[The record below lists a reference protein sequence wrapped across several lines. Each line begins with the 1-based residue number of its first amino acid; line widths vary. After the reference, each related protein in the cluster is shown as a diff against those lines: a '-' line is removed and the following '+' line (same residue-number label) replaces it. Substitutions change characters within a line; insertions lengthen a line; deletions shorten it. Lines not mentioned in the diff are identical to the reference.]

1 MNSRQRV
8 LCALAHREPDRV
20 PIDCGGT
27 RQSGIAASTYHKLK
41 QRLGL
46 DTPTRVYDVY
56 QMLAEIERPLMERF
70 GADCVGLQRPAV
82 AFGIRNEGWKPW
94 LMFDGTPVEV
104 PGGFNPVPDEKGD
117 LVLYSFPRS
126 AWERTVRPLRGAR
139 VGAER
144 PPADVPTQS
153 VGTRAI
159 QPGSPMA
166 RMPKGGFY
174 FDRLD
179 TYPGAAHADPHSLQ
193 LPLLSQEEC
202 DHLHARA
209 EAYYQNTDLAIIAA
223 MGPPFELFFG
233 LGTGDFQ
240 SWMITLATEP
250 EYVDALLTRIVDA
263 WLENLRRFAEAVG
276 DRVQILQFNDDL
288 GTQDAP
294 FLSVRMFRERIFTH
308 YKRGL
313 DWVHRHT
320 PMKVFMH
327 NDGAIAGFI
336 PTLIEMGV
344 DILNPVQTTA
354 AGMDP
359 VKLKRDFGERIV
371 FWGGACDCQH
381 TLPFGT
387 PEQVAQ
393 EVRESIRTLGRG
405 GGYVLASVHNIQANV
420 PPENVIAMFDAAVG
434 K

>member
-1 MNSRQRV
+1 MNSRERV
-8 LCALAHREPDRV
+8 LCALDHRQPDRV
-20 PIDCGGT
+20 PIDFGGT

-56 QMLAEIERPLMERF
+56 QMLAEIERPVMERF
-70 GADCVGLQRPAV
+70 GADVIGLQRPAV
-82 AFGIRNEGWKPW
+82 AFGIRNERWKPW
-94 LMFDGTPVEV
+94 QLFDGTPVEV
-104 PGGFNPVPDEKGD
+104 PGGFNPVPDERGD
-117 LVLYSFPRS
+117 LILYSVPRS
-126 AWERTVRPLRGAR
+126 AWERTVQPLCGAR
-139 VGAER
+139 VDRER
-144 PPADVPTQS
+144 PAPDVPTQS
-153 VGTRAI
+153 VGTRTK
-159 QPGSPMA
+159 SPMA

-179 TYPGAAHADPHSLQ
+179 KYPGAAHADPETLQ

-202 DHLHARA
+202 DHLHAQV

-223 MGPPFELFFG
+223 MGPPYELFFG

-250 EYVDALLTRIVDA
+250 EYVDALLTKIADA
-263 WLENLRRFAEAVG
+263 WLENLRRFADAVG
-276 DRVQILQFNDDL
+276 DRVQIFQFNDDL

-294 FLSVRMFRERIFTH
+294 FLSVRMFRERIFPH

-313 DWVHRHT
+313 DWVHRNT
-320 PMKVFMH
+320 RMEVFMH
-327 NDGAIAGFI
+327 NDGAIASLI

-359 VKLKRDFGERIV
+359 VKLKREFGDRVV

-393 EVRESIRTLGRG
+393 EVRESIRILGAG

-420 PPENVIAMFDAAVG
+420 PPENVIAMFDAAIG
-434 K
+434 A

>member
-1 MNSRQRV
+1 LEHRQ
-8 LCALAHREPDRV
+8 PDRV

-27 RQSGIAASTYHKLK
+27 RQSGIAASTYHRLK

-46 DTPTRVYDVY
+46 HTPTRVYDVF
-56 QMLAEIERPLMERF
+56 QMLAEIERPVMERF
-70 GADCVGLQRPAV
+70 GADCIGLLRPTV
-82 AFGIRNEGWKPW
+82 AFGIRNENWKPW
-94 LMFDGTPVEV
+94 ELFDGTPVEV
-104 PGGFNPVPDEKGD
+104 PRGFNPVPDERGD
-117 LVLYSFPRS
+117 LLLYGS
-126 AWERTVRPLRGAR
+126 
-139 VGAER
+139 
-144 PPADVPTQS
+144 D
-153 VGTRAI
+153 
-159 QPGSPMA
+159 GSPVA
-166 RMPKGGFY
+166 RMPKDGFY
-174 FDRLD
+174 FDRLEKF
-179 TYPGAAHADPHSLQ
+179 PGAVHADPEKLE

-202 DHLHARA
+202 DYLHAQA
-209 EAYYQNTDLAIIAA
+209 EAYWQNTDLAIVAP
-223 MGPPFELFFG
+223 MGPPYELFFN

-263 WLENLRRFAEAVG
+263 WLENLRRFADAVG

-294 FLSVRMFRERIFTH
+294 FLSVRMFRERIFPH

-313 DWVHRHT
+313 DWVHRNT
-320 PMKVFMH
+320 RMKVFMH
-327 NDGAIAGFI
+327 NDGAIASLI

-354 AGMDP
+354 VGMDP
-359 VKLKRDFGERIV
+359 VKLKRDFGDRIV

-387 PEQVAQ
+387 PEQVAR
-393 EVRESIRTLGRG
+393 EVRESIRILGPG

-420 PPENVIAMFDAAVG
+420 PPENVIALFDAAMG

>member
-1 MNSRQRV
+1 
-8 LCALAHREPDRV
+8 LDHREPDRV

-41 QRLGL
+41 QHLGL

-56 QMLAEIERPLMERF
+56 QMLAEIERPVMERF
-70 GADCVGLQRPAV
+70 GADVIGLQRPAV
-82 AFGIRNEGWKPW
+82 AFGILNEAWKPW
-94 LMFDGTPVEV
+94 QMFDGTPVEV
-104 PGGFNPVPDEKGD
+104 PGGFIPAPDDRGD
-117 LVLYSFPRS
+117 LLLYGS
-126 AWERTVRPLRGAR
+126 
-139 VGAER
+139 
-144 PPADVPTQS
+144 D
-153 VGTRAI
+153 
-159 QPGSPMA
+159 GSPMA

-179 TYPGAAHADPHSLQ
+179 KYPGAAHADPDTLQ

-202 DHLHARA
+202 DHLHAQA
-209 EAYYQNTDLAIIAA
+209 EAYYQNTDYAIIAA
-223 MGPPFELFFG
+223 MGPPYELFFG

-263 WLENLRRFAEAVG
+263 WLENLRRFADAVG

-294 FLSVRMFRERIFTH
+294 FLSVRMFRERIFPH

-313 DWVHRHT
+313 DWVHRNT

-327 NDGAIAGFI
+327 NDGAIASLI

-359 VKLKRDFGERIV
+359 VNLKREFGDRIV

-387 PEQVAQ
+387 PEQVAR
-393 EVRESIRTLGRG
+393 EVRESIRILGPG

-420 PPENVIAMFDAAVG
+420 PPENVIALFDAAMG